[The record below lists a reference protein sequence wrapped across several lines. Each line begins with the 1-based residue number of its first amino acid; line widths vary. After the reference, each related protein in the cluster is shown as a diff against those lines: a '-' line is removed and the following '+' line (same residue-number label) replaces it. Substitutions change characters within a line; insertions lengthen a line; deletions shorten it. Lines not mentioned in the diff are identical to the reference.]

1 MSEFS
6 IPASPSEFP
15 ASEKKSR
22 VLNIRE
28 DVTKGNPV
36 PKSKSRR
43 RLDSLKTD
51 SSLYQQNEAT
61 GMNAIDQANSL
72 KKLREQYE
80 QAQSTKAMST
90 GGRKRRSRKRRT
102 KRRTQ
107 RRAKKSVKRR
117 RRKSHRRRR

>member
-1 MSEFS
+1 MSEFTTL
-6 IPASPSEFP
+6 PSPSEFP
-15 ASEKKSR
+15 SSEKKSR
-22 VLNIRE
+22 VLNIRH

-36 PKSKSRR
+36 TKSKSRR

-80 QAQSTKAMST
+80 KAQSAKEMST

>member
-1 MSEFS
+1 MSDFTT
-6 IPASPSEFP
+6 PPSPSQFP

-22 VLNIRE
+22 VLNIRD

-36 PKSKSRR
+36 TKSKSRR

-72 KKLREQYE
+72 KKLREQY
-80 QAQSTKAMST
+80 QASKGMST
-90 GGRKRRSRKRRT
+90 GGRKLRSRKRRT
-102 KRRTQ
+102 RRKSKRRV
-107 RRAKKSVKRR
+107 KKSIKRR

>member
-6 IPASPSEFP
+6 ITPSPSEFP
-15 ASEKKSR
+15 SSEKKSR
-22 VLNIRE
+22 VLNIRD

-80 QAQSTKAMST
+80 KNQSTKAMST

-117 RRKSHRRRR
+117 RGRSYRRRR